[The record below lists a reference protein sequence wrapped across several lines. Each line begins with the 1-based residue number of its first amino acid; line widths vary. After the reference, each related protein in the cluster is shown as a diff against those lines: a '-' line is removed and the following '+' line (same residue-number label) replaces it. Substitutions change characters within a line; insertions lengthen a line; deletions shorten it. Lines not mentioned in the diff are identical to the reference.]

1 MALALGLLALEAGR
15 EIAPRALAAPAVI
28 YAAPSGT
35 GPVGDGS
42 LAHPYR
48 ILWMAGTQ
56 AGPGTTV
63 YVRGGV
69 YLAANEFISVTTG
82 TAAAPVTFSP
92 APGEHGIVV
101 SGQQLVVENNQGWNL
116 SLRNTGNSN
125 PSAGGWASA
134 MNSNPRGDGTPSN
147 DVTFRNNLVYDAW
160 GEGIGIYATD
170 GAAVYG
176 NTIHDC
182 FGINIY
188 LSQARNVVVDRN
200 YLYSLNDAHNKSGW
214 RATGITMATEP
225 APSGLPNP
233 TVMLQHITLTNN
245 VMVGTGFGILY
256 FYAAFNIVPEN
267 TYQDLRISYNTIR
280 APQTTAIL
288 FQAVKNTTRSCRA
301 GSS

>member
-1 MALALGLLALEAGR
+1 MSGWRGLRLLFAGMALALGLLAVEAGR

-147 DVTFRNNLVYDAW
+147 ESPF
-160 GEGIGIYATD
+160 ATTWCTTH
-170 GAAVYG
+170 GAKASASTRRTVRRYTATPS
-176 NTIHDC
+176 TI
-182 FGINIY
+182 
-188 LSQARNVVVDRN
+188 A
-200 YLYSLNDAHNKSGW
+200 SGS
-214 RATGITMATEP
+214 TST
-225 APSGLPNP
+225 
-233 TVMLQHITLTNN
+233 
-245 VMVGTGFGILY
+245 
-256 FYAAFNIVPEN
+256 
-267 TYQDLRISYNTIR
+267 
-280 APQTTAIL
+280 
-288 FQAVKNTTRSCRA
+288 
-301 GSS
+301 